1 MSKGTP
7 FPESF
12 FDSPEADPLNKTDLF
27 SEDPG
32 AAPQPP
38 DRGSGGRRERGLDS
52 VFAASS
58 PMEGDGGA
66 SSQEDQRAILITRT
80 AHRTSGLDELN
91 EALSSGW
98 VLMHVTLM
106 GDSEKNAPWLA
117 EAEADAYFSAL
128 VFVEEQNEA

>member
-27 SEDPG
+27 SDED
-32 AAPQPP
+32 ASPP
-38 DRGSGGRRERGLDS
+38 PPAEGENNRERGLDS
-52 VFAASS
+52 VFAASTS
-58 PMEGDGGA
+58 MEGDVA
-66 SSQEDQRAILITRT
+66 TAENQRAILITRT
-80 AHRTSGLDELN
+80 ARQTNGLDELN
-91 EALSSGW
+91 KALGSGW
-98 VLMHVTLM
+98 ELMHVTLM

-128 VFVEEQNEA
+128 VFVEEQET

>member
-12 FDSPEADPLNKTDLF
+12 FDSPDADPLNKTDLL

-38 DRGSGGRRERGLDS
+38 DRGGGGHRERGLDS
-52 VFAASS
+52 VFAASTS
-58 PMEGDGGA
+58 MEGDVA
-66 SSQEDQRAILITRT
+66 TAENQRAILITRT
-80 AHRTSGLDELN
+80 ARQTNGLDELN
-91 EALSSGW
+91 KALGSGW
-98 VLMHVTLM
+98 ELMHVTLM

-128 VFVEEQNEA
+128 VFVEEQEA